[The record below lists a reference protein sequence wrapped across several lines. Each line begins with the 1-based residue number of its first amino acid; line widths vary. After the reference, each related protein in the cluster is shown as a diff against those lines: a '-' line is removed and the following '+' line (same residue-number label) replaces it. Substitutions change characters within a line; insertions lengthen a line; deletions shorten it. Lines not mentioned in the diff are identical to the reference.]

1 MGRIDITMP
10 QLGETVSD
18 GTISVWLK
26 AIGDTVT
33 AGEAVLEVSTDKVDT
48 EIVSPADGVLTGPL
62 TAEGETVPV
71 GAVIAGI
78 SSDVS
83 NDVPATVPASVPSP
97 EPATPF
103 TASAQ
108 PSAAP
113 PPPPPPPPT
122 RHRTAIREAGGRTGR
137 ALLSPRV
144 RRLVTDHG
152 IDLARIE
159 GTGADGR
166 ITGRDVHTHLDAA
179 RSPRPAVPEY
189 VGADESL
196 ATPATFPVAPGRIP
210 AGATPMSRVRRIT
223 AERTL
228 ESLRTSAHVLSVVEV
243 DYTNVDRVRD
253 RIKAQWKDEN
263 GFSLTYL
270 PFICRAVID
279 TLREFPGLNASVVAD
294 AIVHHGSVDLGLAV
308 DLGERGLVVPVIKRA
323 HDRRMAAVASDIS
336 RLAERARSGT
346 LTADETAPGTFTIT
360 NNGSAGSVLTAPIIV
375 QPQVA
380 ILSTDAVVRRV
391 VPIRT
396 ADGELLAV
404 HNVGNLALSW
414 DHRAMDGVYAA
425 RFLTAVKNVLEHRD
439 WNAEL

>member
-10 QLGETVSD
+10 QLGETVSE

-26 AIGDTVT
+26 AAGDTVT

-62 TAEGETVPV
+62 TPEGETVPV

-78 SSDVS
+78 SRDAASDAPV
-83 NDVPATVPASVPSP
+83 TVPRTMP
-97 EPATPF
+97 
-103 TASAQ
+103 TA
-108 PSAAP
+108 PSADPAAP
-113 PPPPPPPPT
+113 SRWNRPP
-122 RHRTAIREAGGRTGR
+122 RHRTEIREGGPRVGR

-152 IDLARIE
+152 IDLARIQ

-166 ITGRDVHTHLDAA
+166 ITGRDVDVQLEAA
-179 RSPRPAVPEY
+179 RSARPAVPEY
-189 VGADESL
+189 AGPAEPL
-196 ATPATFPVAPGRIP
+196 EAPATSP
-210 AGATPMSRVRRIT
+210 AAATALPPGATPMSRVRRIT
-223 AERTL
+223 AARTL

-243 DYTNVDRVRD
+243 DYANVDRVRD
-253 RIKAQWKDEN
+253 RIKARWKDEN

-279 TLREFPGLNASVVAD
+279 SLREFPGLNASVVGD
-294 AIVHHGSVDLGLAV
+294 AIVQHASVDLGLAV
-308 DLGERGLVVPVIKRA
+308 DLGERGLVVPVIKQA
-323 HDRRMAAVASDIS
+323 HDRRMAAVARDIS
-336 RLAERARSGT
+336 TLAERARTGT
-346 LTADETAPGTFTIT
+346 LTADESAPGTFTVT

-380 ILSTDAVVRRV
+380 ILSTDAIVRRV

-396 ADGELLAV
+396 DDGELLAV

-414 DHRAMDGVYAA
+414 DHRAMDGAYAA
-425 RFLTAVKNVLEHRD
+425 RFLAAVKSVLEHRD
-439 WNAEL
+439 WNTEL

>member
-62 TAEGETVPV
+62 TPEGETVPV

-83 NDVPATVPASVPSP
+83 SDMPATVPASVPSA

-103 TASAQ
+103 TAPAKPSAGR

-113 PPPPPPPPT
+113 PLT
-122 RHRTAIREAGGRTGR
+122 RHRTEIREAGARTGR

-152 IDLARIE
+152 IDLARIQ

-166 ITGRDVHTHLDAA
+166 ITGRDVDTHLDAA
-179 RSPRPAVPEY
+179 RSTRPAVPEY
-189 VGADESL
+189 AGPAEPV
-196 ATPATFPVAPGRIP
+196 ATPATSPVVADRIP

-243 DYTNVDRVRD
+243 DYANVDRVRD
-253 RIKAQWKDEN
+253 RIKAQWKYEN

-294 AIVHHGSVDLGLAV
+294 AIVHHASVDLGLAV

-323 HDRRMAAVASDIS
+323 HDRRMAAVARDIS
-336 RLAERARSGT
+336 TIAERARSGT
-346 LTADETAPGTFTIT
+346 LTADESAPGTFTIT

-380 ILSTDAVVRRV
+380 ILSTDAIVRRV

-396 ADGELLAV
+396 DDGELLAV

-414 DHRAMDGVYAA
+414 DHRAMDGAYAA

-439 WNAEL
+439 WNTEL

>member
-10 QLGETVSD
+10 QLGETVSE

-26 AIGDTVT
+26 AIGDTVR

-48 EIVSPADGVLTGPL
+48 EIVSPADGILTGPL
-62 TAEGETVPV
+62 TPEGETVPV
-71 GAVIAGI
+71 GVVIAGV
-78 SSDVS
+78 SSDVPS
-83 NDVPATVPASVPSP
+83 DLPMTVTVPPSGPAALP
-97 EPATPF
+97 ESSSLRS
-103 TASAQ
+103 SAE
-108 PSAAP
+108 AMV
-113 PPPPPPPPT
+113 PT
-122 RHRTAIREAGGRTGR
+122 RHRPGIREPGPRMGR

-152 IDLARIE
+152 IDLAVVQ

-166 ITGRDVHTHLDAA
+166 ITRRDVDTHLDAA
-179 RSPRPAVPEY
+179 RSTRPVVPEY
-189 VGADESL
+189 AG
-196 ATPATFPVAPGRIP
+196 PAEPVAAATTPTTVEALP
-210 AGATPMSRVRRIT
+210 AGTTPMSRVRRIT
-223 AERTL
+223 AERTV

-253 RIKAQWKDEN
+253 RIKAQWRDEN

-279 TLREFPGLNASVVAD
+279 TLREYPGLNASVVGD
-294 AIVHHGSVDLGLAV
+294 AIVHHASVDLGLAV

-323 HDRRMAAVASDIS
+323 HDRRMAAIARDIS
-336 RLAERARSGT
+336 TLAERARAGT
-346 LTADETAPGTFTIT
+346 LTADESAPGTFTVT

-380 ILSTDAVVRRV
+380 ILSTDAIVRRV
-391 VPIRT
+391 VAIRT
-396 ADGELLAV
+396 DDGEVLAV

-414 DHRAMDGVYAA
+414 DHRAMDGAYAA
-425 RFLTAVKNVLEHRD
+425 RFLAAIKQVLEHRD
-439 WNAEL
+439 WNTEL

>member
-10 QLGETVSD
+10 QLGETLSE

-26 AIGDTVT
+26 AVGDTVT
-33 AGEAVLEVSTDKVDT
+33 TGETVLEVSTDKVDT

-62 TAEGETVPV
+62 TPEGETVLV

-78 SSDVS
+78 SSVVS
-83 NDVPATVPASVPSP
+83 TDVPVTVPPSVPSA
-97 EPATPF
+97 EPA
-103 TASAQ
+103 ARSAEPAV
-108 PSAAP
+108 PSAGTP
-113 PPPPPPPPT
+113 LT
-122 RHRTAIREAGGRTGR
+122 RHRTQIREAGPPTGR

-152 IDLARIE
+152 IELAWIQ

-166 ITGRDVHTHLDAA
+166 ITARDVDSHLDAA
-179 RSPRPAVPEY
+179 RSARPAVPEY
-189 VGADESL
+189 AGPAEPVA
-196 ATPATFPVAPGRIP
+196 ARPATSPATTKTIP
-210 AGATPMSRVRRIT
+210 PGATPMSRVRRIT

-243 DYTNVDRVRD
+243 DYANVDRVRD
-253 RIKAQWKDEN
+253 LIKARWKEEN

-279 TLREFPGLNASVVAD
+279 TLREFPGLNASVVGD

-323 HDRRMAAVASDIS
+323 HDRRMAAVARDIS
-336 RLAERARSGT
+336 TLAERARTGA
-346 LTADETAPGTFTIT
+346 LTADESAPGTFTIT

-380 ILSTDAVVRRV
+380 ILSTDAIVRRV
-391 VPIRT
+391 VPIPT
-396 ADGELLAV
+396 DDGELLAV

-414 DHRAMDGVYAA
+414 DHRAMDGAYAA
-425 RFLTAVKNVLEHRD
+425 RFLTAVKNVLERRD
-439 WNAEL
+439 WNTEL